1 MQADSQVVNTVLPHP
16 HLPTIVC
23 CGIDNHVRVFEAGDG
38 GVHLG
43 TPPMRDEHDA
53 WGFDE
58 EDDEEEEDTDEDDED
73 EASTDSDDDHRGENL
88 ARWSRALVDAANT
101 PEEDDDDDADFEPD
115 SMREN

>member
-1 MQADSQVVNTVLPHP
+1 MIGACDEFERGVLNEPGSRSQLLIGFLLLRAVTNGFPTALS
-16 HLPTIVC
+16 LPT
-23 CGIDNHVRVFEAGDG
+23 
-38 GVHLG
+38 L
-43 TPPMRDEHDA
+43 
-53 WGFDE
+53 